1 MPSIHDVAREAKVA
15 PSTVSLVANGKGKVS
30 SKTRLRVEEAI
41 RKLAYRPTPRRQER
55 HVAVLYTPNMLVDG
69 KLVQFC
75 REWIKGIR
83 EGFESDGF
91 SINIFA
97 GQEHYSKDTM
107 FQQSLEGHDFDGL
120 ILMGINPSSG
130 YLDRAV
136 ESGLPT
142 VAFNR
147 LPQRGEF
154 SSVSVDAFGLGRTAA
169 KHLMEHGH
177 EKIAV
182 VIQASYAHNREC
194 LNGAL
199 QTMQQQGLAPTI
211 LWDGSQPPIT
221 AAQLAQQM
229 IDQGVTGLVSGDPL
243 ARDVGEQLLSHG
255 CSIPEQFSLVGNDDM
270 GFELS
275 NGHRLT
281 SVGYS
286 KHLMGELA
294 GKMLTQLLNSRG
306 MVVNMSATVNTLL
319 EPGQTVSVVP
329 SS

>member
-15 PSTVSLVANGKGKVS
+15 PSTVSLVANGKGRVS

-107 FQQSLEGHDFDGL
+107 FLQSLDGHDFDGL
-120 ILMGINPSSG
+120 ILMGITPSSG

-147 LPQRGEF
+147 VAPRGEF

-169 KHLMEHGH
+169 THLLDHGH
-177 EKIAV
+177 KKIAV
-182 VIQASYAHNREC
+182 VVHASYAHNREC
-194 LNGAL
+194 LKGVL
-199 QTMQQQGLAPTI
+199 QTLEQRGLSPTI
-211 LWDGSQPPIT
+211 LWDGSQAPIT
-221 AAQLAQQM
+221 AAELAQRM
-229 IDQGVTGLVSGDPL
+229 MGQGVTGLICGDPL

-255 CSIPEQFSLVGNDDM
+255 RAIPEEFSLVGSDDM

-275 NGHRLT
+275 NGCRLT
-281 SVGYS
+281 SVSYS

-294 GKMLTQLLNSRG
+294 GKMLSQLLNSRG
-306 MVVNMSATVNTLL
+306 MVVNMTATVSTLL
-319 EPGQTVSVVP
+319 EPGQTVSVAAQ
-329 SS
+329 S